1 MSLAEILTRKKRSS
15 TFLNSCCLG
24 KNVWWVTTNFQA
36 RREGGCD
43 GCART
48 PPPPSPTEGEGV
60 HLIIDQQL
68 KTKWSIVEYCSILIY
83 WLCTKIE
90 NAVKKGH
97 KPDSPF
103 PQNVFSPS

>member
-36 RREGGCD
+36 RREGGAT
-43 GCART
+43 GVLAPPL
-48 PPPPSPTEGEGV
+48 PPPPQAPEV